1 MIRHIVAWK
10 LKDEAQGNDKET
22 NGAIIKEKLE
32 GLVGKIPGLLKAKV
46 FKTAGKYT
54 DYDYTLISKLES
66 EEALDGYQAHPLH
79 KEAADFVSSV
89 REGRACIDYDDG
101 KKERKGIVTM
111 KGNPMTLIGPE
122 LKVGDKA
129 PDFTLL
135 SETMAP
141 VSLNDFN
148 GKFKVISVTPSLDT
162 PVCDLQIHWFNEDA
176 ANHQDT
182 AVLNISMDLPFA
194 IKRFCATA
202 GIENVKALSDHR
214 NAHFGKAY
222 GVLMG
227 ELRLLARSI
236 FIIDRDNV
244 IRYIQ
249 IVNEQTNEPDYDAV
263 IEALKGMA

>member
-1 MIRHIVAWK
+1 VIKHIVAWK

-22 NGAIIKEKLE
+22 NARIVKEKLE

-46 FKTAGKYT
+46 FKTADNCK
-54 DYDYTLISKLES
+54 DFDITLVSKLES
-66 EEALDGYQAHPLH
+66 PDALAGYQSNPLH
-79 KEAADFVSSV
+79 EEVAAFVRSV
-89 REGRACIDYDDG
+89 IDTRACIDYDDG
-101 KKERKGIVTM
+101 KHARKNVVTM
-111 KGNPMTLIGPE
+111 KGNPMTLVGPE

-129 PDFTLL
+129 PDFTIL

-141 VSLNDFN
+141 VSLKDFD

-182 AVLNISMDLPFA
+182 VVLNISMDLPFA
-194 IKRFCATA
+194 IKRFCAAA
-202 GIENVKALSDHR
+202 GIDKAQALSDHGG
-214 NAHFGKAY
+214 ASFGKAY
-222 GVLMG
+222 GVLMR

-236 FIIDRDNV
+236 FIIDKDNV

-249 IVNEQTNEPDYDAV
+249 IVGEQTNEPDYEAA
-263 IEALKGMA
+263 IEVLKKL